1 MPGPTPQPNS
11 PQRRPM
17 GPDWR
22 WLLVL
27 GALLIVGG
35 IVAFLNPFAASLTA
49 VAIAGSILLL
59 GGVLQLW
66 IAFQDDG
73 PGSAR
78 LVSGFLGLLVLA
90 FGVALLANPLA
101 GIVSLTLIIAGF
113 FIAVGLV
120 RILLGF
126 HLRERRGWGWLVAA
140 GVISVLLGL
149 WIIFAI
155 PEAGGGILGIF
166 LGIELLSSGVGVAAL
181 AWRLR

>member
-1 MPGPTPQPNS
+1 MSDPMPRRETRP
-11 PQRRPM
+11 RRPL

-78 LVSGFLGLLVLA
+78 LVSGLLGLLVLA
-90 FGVALLANPLA
+90 FGIALLANPLA

-113 FIAVGLV
+113 FMAVGLL
-120 RILLGF
+120 RLLLAF
-126 HLRERRGWGWLVAA
+126 QLRARRGWGWLALA
-140 GVISVLLGL
+140 GAISMALGL

-155 PEAGGGILGIF
+155 PEAGAGILGIF
-166 LGIELLSSGVGVAAL
+166 LGIELLSSGIGVAAL

>member
-1 MPGPTPQPNS
+1 MSDPMPRYETRP
-11 PQRRPM
+11 RRLL

-27 GALLIVGG
+27 GAVLIVGG

-73 PGSAR
+73 PGAAR
-78 LVSGFLGLLVLA
+78 LVSGLLGLIVLA
-90 FGVALLANPLA
+90 FGIALLANPLA

-113 FIAVGLV
+113 FMALGLLRLV
-120 RILLGF
+120 LAF
-126 HLRERRGWGWLVAA
+126 QLRERRGWGWLALA
-140 GVISVLLGL
+140 GAISLALGL
-149 WIIFAI
+149 WIILAI
-155 PEAGGGILGIF
+155 PEAGAGILGIF
-166 LGIELLSSGVGVAAL
+166 LGIELLTSGIGVAAL